1 MFLGSPWEPRPSGR
15 SGACSAKVSMMPL
28 AWGHT
33 GAPLAQGMSKVAVP
47 GRPSTK
53 TNSGD
58 QEISPHSPELTLC
71 RKLLNLC
78 LAGLKCHQRTW
89 ESNTYLP
96 TTLIFTVFSLF
107 FSAGQSKDSPSRIPN
122 SLLWSHHPSD
132 FIGEGAILADAPAC
146 SQNSKHLLCKWFSD
160 SLPGCERC
168 HNNDNYRM
176 AIGSSELPKFH
187 LTLVY

>member
-15 SGACSAKVSMMPL
+15 SGACSAKWAWCLWFGVTQELPL
-28 AWGHT
+28 PKECPRW
-33 GAPLAQGMSKVAVP
+33 LLQAVP
-47 GRPSTK
+47 APKPT
-53 TNSGD
+53 
-58 QEISPHSPELTLC
+58 QEIKRSAHTAQNWHCAGNCWTSVLLDSSATKGPES
-71 RKLLNLC
+71 
-78 LAGLKCHQRTW
+78 QM
-89 ESNTYLP
+89 YLP